1 MCHQLGADIKSS
13 SSTVCGGRGRVRR
26 HGTRGAVDLVAG
38 SMGWLRVGR
47 LALVRSRQKVSKTVQ
62 LGEPLR
68 SNWPIYSALHV
79 TVWGVCGFG
88 VGVRS
93 GGGCA
98 ACVLV
103 GRCPQPLRRA
113 PGACCALTLVPSWS
127 RDSAETL

>member
-88 VGVRS
+88 VGGGS
-93 GGGCA
+93 GENCA
-98 ACVLV
+98 ACGRWSAVGSVCAERLGLAVL
-103 GRCPQPLRRA
+103 
-113 PGACCALTLVPSWS
+113 LTLVPSWN
-127 RDSAETL
+127 RDSAESL